1 MEAGEFLKKRGDD
14 FCSARFMI
22 GSIICRRAQHVKNN
36 FIRDSTTV
44 IANNSGCL
52 YIYIYVFEY
61 FSVRY
66 KRDNERVRTIFI
78 PDSNNRDSNNS
89 GCSAYTYPFMNIF
102 ARNVKEMKI
111 SYMEDFTLVKKVA
124 VIQDIVKL

>member
-1 MEAGEFLKKRGDD
+1 
-14 FCSARFMI
+14 
-22 GSIICRRAQHVKNN
+22 
-36 FIRDSTTV
+36 
-44 IANNSGCL
+44 
-52 YIYIYVFEY
+52 
-61 FSVRY
+61 VRY